1 MPLHIFFS
9 PSRFSF
15 FVWVEFKKII
25 LEKLDNHFIDAY
37 ICKK

>member
-1 MPLHIFFS
+1 MSSH
-9 PSRFSF
+9 FSF
-15 FVWVEFKKII
+15 LPRLIKKII